1 MNLQPL
7 IGTSS
12 SLFWSWRLR
21 AACRSVDSSLFFA
34 ADGERDRERRVREL
48 RAKAICASCPVRL
61 PCRSYAL
68 GHQER
73 YGIWGGLSERERAQ
87 VWAAEACTA
96 ADPSRSA

>member
-1 MNLQPL
+1 MDLQPL
-7 IGTSS
+7 SGSSS

-21 AACRSVDSSLFFA
+21 AACRSADSSLFFA
-34 ADGERDRERRVREL
+34 ADGERDSDRRVREL
-48 RAKAICASCPVRL
+48 RAKAVCAGCPVRL

-68 GHQER
+68 AHQER